1 MTLAV
6 IRCEKCGSSLRTDQV
21 IHHVCPTFGGLPLI
35 VTDDPMTQANGWYIA
50 QGPKGTM
57 NWWEEMYA
65 KRIRLT
71 QPYER
76 DMVLWV
82 ADTADPAWVTYE
94 AGAEFDCSEDEARP
108 LIEKGLAVE
117 VEK

>member
-6 IRCEKCGSSLRTDQV
+6 IRCQKCGSSLRTDQV

-35 VTDDPMTQANGWYIA
+35 VTDDPLTQANGWYLA
-50 QGPKGTM
+50 GREEPM
-57 NWWEEMYA
+57 NWVDEMYA
-65 KRIRLT
+65 KRVRLT

-94 AGAEFDCSEDEARP
+94 AGAEFDCSAEEAQP
-108 LIEKGLAVE
+108 LIENGLAVE
-117 VEK
+117 VEKS